1 MEDNQENKNLV
12 KKEKN
17 KNQSEIYQGVGAFVL
32 EIVKIII
39 LTFVIIY
46 PIRAFFFQPFFVK
59 GASMEPN
66 FEDGQYLI
74 INELGLKETRLELRG
89 KVFFNFQPFKD
100 LEREEVVVFRYP
112 RDPQKFF
119 IKRVIGLPGEKIEI
133 KDGKVTIFNRQ
144 NLDGFVLDEKKYLSS
159 KVKTTGDQIVDLGEE
174 EYFVM
179 GDNRA
184 FSSDSRFWGPINK
197 KDVMGKVMLRAWPI
211 NKATTF

>member
-1 MEDNQENKNLV
+1 M
-12 KKEKN
+12 
-17 KNQSEIYQGVGAFVL
+17 
-32 EIVKIII
+32 
-39 LTFVIIY
+39 
-46 PIRAFFFQPFFVK
+46 
-59 GASMEPN
+59 
-66 FEDGQYLI
+66 
-74 INELGLKETRLELRG
+74 
-89 KVFFNFQPFKD
+89 
-100 LEREEVVVFRYP
+100 
-112 RDPQKFF
+112 
-119 IKRVIGLPGEKIEI
+119 GEKIEI